1 MSPAVKALA
10 QELLELEAARPEMP
24 RGLTPED
31 PRFIAWHQDFQKHVD
46 SKVELLKK
54 INGHLYPIDTTTIQ
68 ERPMAACRPRTPRL
82 RQ

>member
-24 RGLTPED
+24 RGLPPEH
-31 PRFIAWHQDFQKHVD
+31 PEFIRWHQAFQAHVD
-46 SKVELLKK
+46 RKQVVLAK
-54 INGHLYPIDTTTIQ
+54 ISAAMYPITTHVIQ